1 MASLSQCQSID
12 LAADDSD
19 RSQAGEQI
27 EQAMLRS
34 SLECLPLDALVQEA
48 QQESSRFRRQQPTSG
63 RASFEVFRR
72 ALLLREDAAWAGL
85 YQLYTPLIKAWLLAR
100 HPGVCVQAEELD
112 GLVNETFAK
121 FARAL
126 GAKKWSRFAGT
137 HQLLAYLK
145 CCAHSVA
152 AEAWRQRQQRAAR
165 EASLEALA
173 QEQSPLRE
181 GPDADEVVIERLLWR
196 DFWQA
201 AAGVAACEQER
212 LILEQHYG
220 RGVPLRELA
229 PRYPEQFPTIQ
240 SVYRSKRN
248 LLHRLR
254 RSQSVL
260 QAAGL
265 TYVGGS
271 REAGRPTKRP
281 TPRPEPSQKGE
292 TIP

>member
-85 YQLYTPLIKAWLLAR
+85 YQLYAPLVEAWLLLHNAVSLHR
-100 HPGVCVQAEELD
+100 DELEA
-112 GLVNETFAK
+112 LVNETFAK
-121 FARAL
+121 FACAIDADR
-126 GAKKWSRFAGT
+126 WQQFAET
-137 HQLLAYLK
+137 PRLLAYLK
-145 CCAHSVA
+145 RCAMTVA
-152 AEAWRQRQQRAAR
+152 TDARRQQQRWR
-165 EASLEALA
+165 EVSLEASEY
-173 QEQSPLRE
+173 EQPPLLEDHAE
-181 GPDADEVVIERLLWR
+181 GVLTHLVLRDLW
-196 DFWQA
+196 QT

-229 PRYPEQFPTIQ
+229 PRYPDLFPSLQ

-254 RSQSVL
+254 RSQSVQ

-281 TPRPEPSQKGE
+281 TPRPEPSQ
-292 TIP
+292 IRS